1 MWTFIIA
8 GAVYLI
14 GVGVVL
20 VLRPAFMFTP
30 DGNWKEFGI
39 GQRDDRYTPFPFW
52 LFCLTWGLVSYI
64 LVLLLRP
71 LFSSADDDYENN
83 TASRVNRSV
92 NRPNNRPN
100 NRRKPVAQP
109 APEPEPDIELEDGGE
124 GEEGVELPK
133 GYYVLNKKA
142 TKLSGVPKY
151 VYLGPE
157 EPTE

>member
-8 GAVYLI
+8 GALYLI

-39 GQRDDRYTPFPFW
+39 GQREDRYTPFPFW
-52 LFCLTWGLVSYI
+52 LFCLTWALVSYV
-64 LVLLLRP
+64 LVLLLKP
-71 LFSSADDDYENN
+71 LLLSSEEDIPENN
-83 TASRVNRSV
+83 SGKV
-92 NRPNNRPN
+92 NNRPSVRRNN
-100 NRRKPVAQP
+100 NRRKVIQ
-109 APEPEPDIELEDGGE
+109 EPELEVEDMPD
-124 GEEGVELPK
+124 EGVELPK

-157 EPTE
+157 EPAE

>member
-52 LFCLTWGLVSYI
+52 LFCLTWALLSYV
-64 LVLLLRP
+64 LVLLLKP
-71 LFSSADDDYENN
+71 LIVPQENTFEVVN
-83 TASRVNRSV
+83 TPRVN
-92 NRPNNRPN
+92 NRRGNNRPN
-100 NRRKPVAQP
+100 NRRKVIEEPP
-109 APEPEPDIELEDGGE
+109 ADIEPELEGDAGA
-124 GEEGVELPK
+124 EEGVELPK

-157 EPTE
+157 EPAD

>member
-52 LFCLTWGLVSYI
+52 LFCLTWALLSYV
-64 LVLLLRP
+64 LVLLLKP
-71 LFSSADDDYENN
+71 LIVPQENTFEVVN
-83 TASRVNRSV
+83 TPRVN
-92 NRPNNRPN
+92 NRRGNNRPN
-100 NRRKPVAQP
+100 NRRKVIEEPP
-109 APEPEPDIELEDGGE
+109 ADIEPELEGDAGA
-124 GEEGVELPK
+124 EEGVELPK

-157 EPTE
+157 EPAN

>member
-30 DGNWKEFGI
+30 DANWKEFGI
-39 GQRDDRYTPFPFW
+39 GQREDRYTPFPFW
-52 LFCLTWGLVSYI
+52 LFCLTWALLSYVI
-64 LVLLLRP
+64 VLLLRP
-71 LFSSADDDYENN
+71 FFMSPTEDIPVNN
-83 TASRVNRSV
+83 TP
-92 NRPNNRPN
+92 RPNNRSNNRRN
-100 NRRKPVAQP
+100 NRRKVLEE
-109 APEPEPDIELEDGGE
+109 PEPELEVGDMP
-124 GEEGVELPK
+124 EEGVELPK

-157 EPTE
+157 EPSD

>member
-8 GAVYLI
+8 GALYLI

-39 GQRDDRYTPFPFW
+39 GQREDRYTPFPFW
-52 LFCLTWGLVSYI
+52 LFCLTWAILSYVI
-64 LVLLLRP
+64 VLLLRP
-71 LFSSADDDYENN
+71 LFESPTEDIPMN
-83 TASRVNRSV
+83 TTPK
-92 NRPNNRPN
+92 PNNRSNNRRN
-100 NRRKPVAQP
+100 NRRKVIEEPELE
-109 APEPEPDIELEDGGE
+109 PEPELEMDAE
-124 GEEGVELPK
+124 AEEAVELPK

-157 EPTE
+157 EPAAN

>member
-8 GAVYLI
+8 GALYLI

-20 VLRPAFMFTP
+20 VVRPSSMFTP

-39 GQRDDRYTPFPFW
+39 GQREDRYTPFPFW
-52 LFCLTWGLVSYI
+52 LFCLVWALIAYVSVLLVYSYI
-64 LVLLLRP
+64 LP
-71 LFSSADDDYENN
+71 SEETIYENN
-83 TASRVNRSV
+83 LRTNRYK
-92 NRPNNRPN
+92 NKNI
-100 NRRKPVAQP
+100 NRRPKYQ
-109 APEPEPDIELEDGGE
+109 APMLEDDMDVLEDGL
-124 GEEGVELPK
+124 EEAVELPK

-157 EPTE
+157 EPTS

>member
-52 LFCLTWGLVSYI
+52 LFCLTWALVSYV

-71 LFSSADDDYENN
+71 LIDTGDAIEVVN
-83 TASRVNRSV
+83 TRVNNKRV
-92 NRPNNRPN
+92 NNRSN
-100 NRRKPVAQP
+100 NRRRYVEEPP
-109 APEPEPDIELEDGGE
+109 ADLETGLE
-124 GEEGVELPK
+124 GDAAADEGVELPK